1 MKIGR
6 RDFLRRAGLG
16 AAGVTL
22 AFPSLG
28 KAAGSSVQGLG
39 KDKPNILFIISDDQ
53 GWTDYGFMGHPQI
66 KTPNLD
72 RLAAQSLTFT
82 RGYVPSSLC
91 CPSLGAIVTGLY
103 PHQNLITCND
113 PPGPPPS
120 KRRTPQEQKEFVAG
134 RAVMTKHMEAA
145 ATLPRL
151 LAKQGYVSL
160 QTGKWWQG
168 HFASGGFTHGM
179 TKGQRH
185 GDEGL
190 DIGRKTLQ
198 PIFDFIATARKEQ
211 KPWFVWYAPMMPHDP
226 HTPPDRILAKYKDK
240 TDSPFVAKYW
250 AMVDW
255 FDETCG
261 QVLEHLEKEGLAENT
276 LVIYVTDNGW
286 VQSPSTPRHL
296 RSKLSPYDSGLRTPI
311 MVRWPGKVT
320 PRKSEELAMSI
331 DFVPTVLAAVGEQP
345 TSAMQ
350 GLNLLDAGAV
360 AKRKTIFGECF
371 LHTSVDLNSP
381 VKNLEQRWLIDGH
394 RKLIVPHRQG
404 EAELYDLVADPHEQT
419 NLAAQQAEVV
429 AELKRKL
436 DAWWKPE

>member
-1 MKIGR
+1 MNIGR
-6 RDFLRRAGLG
+6 RDFLKRAGLVTAGVVLGTALDAG
-16 AAGVTL
+16 AADK
-22 AFPSLG
+22 P
-28 KAAGSSVQGLG
+28 
-39 KDKPNILFIISDDQ
+39 KPNILFIISDDQ
-53 GWTDYGFMGHPQI
+53 GWTDYGFMGHPQV

-72 RLAAQSLTFT
+72 KLAAQSLTFR

-91 CPSLGAIVTGLY
+91 CPSLAAIVTGLY

-113 PPGPPPS
+113 PPGPPPG
-120 KRRTPQEQKEFVAG
+120 KKRTPQDQAAFTAG

-151 LAKQGYVSL
+151 LARQGYMSL

-168 HFASGGFTHGM
+168 HFSSGGFTHGM

-198 PIFDFIATARKEQ
+198 PIYDFIASARKEQ

-226 HTPPDRILAKYKDK
+226 HTPPDRILEKYKGK
-240 TDSPFVAKYW
+240 TDSLFVAKYW

-261 QVLEHLEKEGLAENT
+261 QVLDHLEREGLAENT

-286 VQSPSTPRHL
+286 VQAPSTPRHL
-296 RSKLSPYDSGLRTPI
+296 RSKLSPYDSGLRTPL
-311 MVRWPGKVT
+311 MVRWPGRIK
-320 PRKSEELAMSI
+320 PQMSDELAMSI
-331 DFVPTVLAAVGEQP
+331 DLVPTVLAAVGEQP
-345 TSAMQ
+345 TPAMQ
-350 GLNLLDAGAV
+350 GLNLLDAEAV
-360 AKRKTIFGECF
+360 AKRKTIYGECF
-371 LHTSVDLNSP
+371 VHTAVDLNSP
-381 VKNLEQRWLIDGH
+381 IKNLEQRWLIDGH
-394 RKLIVPHRQG
+394 RKLIVPHGKG
-404 EAELYDLVADPHEQT
+404 EAELYDLAADPHEQT
-419 NLAAQQAEVV
+419 DLAAQQAETV
-429 AELKRKL
+429 AALKRKL